1 MLSLT
6 QSRPQLRRT
15 YPSDTPIMINAGR
28 AHPLATIDLFRE
40 LDAVS
45 LGEVERRVRMRQFKS
60 GQGVVGYQDDSHDL
74 FFILA
79 GRLKVTTTHAFGSLW
94 LARSASWVQGR
105 VSASCRP

>member
-40 LDAVS
+40 LEAVS

-60 GQGVVGYQDDSHDL
+60 GQGVVGYRSDMGWPRGVQEDDDVRWDWRPHKAETDDSPDPT
-74 FFILA
+74 
-79 GRLKVTTTHAFGSLW
+79 G
-94 LARSASWVQGR
+94 
-105 VSASCRP
+105 